1 MTRIFKIGTT
11 KIVEDDSMAGLTVEQ
26 VRDRLKTT
34 YPELAE
40 ATVREKTE
48 GDVTYVEW
56 LPRPGRKG

>member
-1 MTRIFKIGTT
+1 MTRIFKIGST
-11 KIVEDDSMAGLTVEQ
+11 KVVEDDSLAGLSINE

-34 YPELAE
+34 FPEVAQ

-48 GDVTYVEW
+48 DDITYVEF